1 MNSLNTVATKR
12 NGIVQGSNPS
22 GQAQNV
28 EVSANGGL
36 IVGNALTKFRDSYE
50 SYVPGVLYNESKATG
65 DIIQVDGNTASAS
78 YLVISK
84 SNVDAGTESTLNSI
98 GTFAMPLEASF
109 GVHLSQ
115 RTLGQEFAL
124 EIVDTDTPIPT
135 PAEIDISALSQATTT
150 LTVTTATPHGLSV
163 GFSFGIYGCTDSRFN
178 YPSLVVAT
186 IVSETQFT
194 ATAGPGG
201 TITSLTAS
209 PSVLGTPKVYTRR
222 RLGGA
227 NDGTSIIFESANA
240 INASFYVRSN
250 SGDAFPSGTVA
261 GNHGVTIAS
270 TASVALATSPLTY
283 AFIPTSEYKLNM
295 AIDRVQWHDQAVD
308 VATGT
313 TQRIIRTS
321 VCPTASKQYRL
332 RFRATNN
339 KALTV
344 PVGKIVSATKA
355 GSTTATIVFAAAH
368 GLTTNDQIVIYG
380 IRDQT
385 NFANLTTATL
395 VASVVN
401 STTITI
407 AFGASATATSY
418 GGFVSRV
425 NGAQIQ
431 QGVAAQAVQ
440 SASIT
445 NSVLT
450 LTGSATWAG
459 VSIGDYVDVYG
470 IRDNTTGADVGVD
483 GVYRVKNLLTVTL
496 TLEPIAGTSIPTTL
510 ASVNAGGAV
519 IKRTDFRISW
529 SRIIDFE
536 RERVEFTPRPQA
548 DASAAIPVML
558 SGSTNVT
565 ASGITGNV
573 AHDTAISGAPV
584 RIAGRAISAAYTTV
598 STGDVA
604 DLVTTL
610 QGVIVTRPWQIPEL
624 EWSYASAAGGVINTA
639 DVVLAAAAGT
649 GLRRYITSMT
659 LSNNSATAT
668 EVVLK
673 DGATIIWRGH
683 LPGNAGNVSISFQ
696 NPLKT
701 TANAALNFA
710 CITTAAAVYVNAQG
724 FTAA

>member
-98 GTFAMPLEASF
+98 GTFAMPLDASF
-109 GVHLSQ
+109 GLHLSQ
-115 RTLGQEFAL
+115 RTLGQEFSV
-124 EIVDTDTPIPT
+124 EIVDTDASLPL

-150 LTVTTATPHGLSV
+150 LTVTTATAHGLSV

-194 ATAGPGG
+194 ATAGPAG
-201 TITSLTAS
+201 TITSLSAS
-209 PSVLGTPKVYTRR
+209 PSVLGTPKIYIRR

-227 NDGTSIIFESANA
+227 NDGTSLIFENA
-240 INASFYVRSN
+240 TATNASFYVRSN
-250 SGDAFPSGTVA
+250 SGDAYPGGTIA
-261 GNHGVTIAS
+261 GNHSTTIAS
-270 TASVALATSPLTY
+270 TASVALATSPLAY

-295 AIDRVQWHDQAVD
+295 AIDRVQWHDQAID
-308 VATGT
+308 VATGS

-332 RFRATNN
+332 RLRATNN

-385 NFANLTTATL
+385 NFANLTTATA

-407 AFGASATATSY
+407 AFGASATITIY

-425 NGAQIQ
+425 NGSQIQ
-431 QGVAAQAVQ
+431 QGVSAQVVQ

-445 NSVLT
+445 TSILT
-450 LTGSATWAG
+450 LTGSATWTG
-459 VSIGDYVDVYG
+459 VTIGDYVDVYG
-470 IRDNTTGADVGVD
+470 VRDNTTGADVGID
-483 GVYRVKNLLTVTL
+483 GVYKVRNVSTTSLALQPIGNTV
-496 TLEPIAGTSIPTTL
+496 IPATL
-510 ASVNAGGAV
+510 ASVNCGGAV
-519 IKRTDFRISW
+519 VRRTDLRVSW

-536 RERVEFTPRPQA
+536 RERVEFTPRPSGDLSIAVPVQGTVTA
-548 DASAAIPVML
+548 TVSAATVQ
-558 SGSTNVT
+558 
-565 ASGITGNV
+565 
-573 AHDTAISGAPV
+573 GAQ
-584 RIAGRAISAAYTTV
+584 ANNATTV
-598 STGDVA
+598 PQPILTSIVGLSANPATG
-604 DLVTTL
+604 TTARQQQAIGTL
-610 QGVIVTRPWQIPEL
+610 IGVPITKPYAIPEAA
-624 EWSYASAAGGVINTA
+624 WNASLALTSTTA
-639 DVVLAAAAGT
+639 VAIQAAAGAGLKRHITAMQAINT
-649 GLRRYITSMT
+649 GAAAVELIILDGTTERWRLT
-659 LSNNSATAT
+659 LPINVPVPFEFPT
-668 EVVLK
+668 E
-673 DGATIIWRGH
+673 II
-683 LPGNAGNVSISFQ
+683 
-696 NPLKT
+696 T
-701 TANAALNFA
+701 TANAALNANLSAAGTVRANFQGY
-710 CITTAAAVYVNAQG
+710 TAP
-724 FTAA
+724 